1 MMRDKEIDFK
11 EYSTAV
17 TVCPDCGRHSVL
29 RLNWAYVAAHKGQQ
43 ILTICRDCALL
54 RISKLK
60 KAQDANVTDKVTG
73 TLTDPEI
80 KPVDVVF
87 LFSPEDIRNLFRG
100 TEVSDL
106 GIEQNVRKTKCQ

>member
-60 KAQDANVTDKVTG
+60 KAQNASVSDKVAG

-80 KPVDVVF
+80 KPADVVF
-87 LFSPEDIRNLFRG
+87 LFSPEDIRN
-100 TEVSDL
+100 
-106 GIEQNVRKTKCQ
+106 